1 MKLRKRTLR
10 FVADKSA
17 DEGNAGGQRR
27 SSPVFRRRAAEVMNY
42 RILRKILLIGISIGA
57 SALLIF
63 YSFTL
68 LYDRTGR
75 FSVSIEN
82 PSTGFAITLSE
93 TPDFTTRSSRL
104 TNDQQVTITN
114 IRGEDILPNVDGVNG
129 AHNGK
134 NYLAYTFYCKNVG
147 DAAASM
153 HYELTFNNVT
163 NGIDE
168 AVRVRVYVN
177 GEKTDYAKTKSGR
190 LDPNDVGPEEHF
202 CDEEFFG
209 TYSVCKKVINIV
221 QPDDYV
227 KFTVVIWL
235 EGEDDDCVDSVI
247 NGQIKFDM
255 NIEAKAPV
263 EAA

>member
-10 FVADKSA
+10 FVADKSK

-114 IRGEDILPNVDGVNG
+114 ICGEDILPNVDGVNG
-129 AHNGK
+129 AHNGA

-147 DAAASM
+147 ESAISM

-163 NGIDE
+163 NHIDE
-168 AVRVRVYVN
+168 AMRVRVYVN
-177 GEKTDYAKTKSGR
+177 GEKTDYAKTRSDGMG
-190 LDPNDVGPEEHF
+190 DESEF
-202 CDEEFFG
+202 CDLPFVG
-209 TYSVCKKVINIV
+209 NYLVCKDVINSV
-221 QPDDYV
+221 ESDANV

-235 EGEDDDCVDSVI
+235 EGHDEDCTDSVI